1 MYELIEVPADRILSR
16 LLLKELVKDP
26 RLAAAGRAV
35 HDDEGRLLVT
45 RHVHALCHVV
55 PVHLLVVRGVE
66 LDRICTGRRLSL
78 VLHVDDDELL
88 PRFVGI
94 GRRGGVRERRLRV
107 EQARQLVL
115 MPRHG
120 HPQGERDTVMEA
132 QAFWARSLQRGRLR
146 KLTFSAKLECQR
158 ACYGALLRPRVPV
171 ASSSGRRSTRRRQLH
186 PHAPPR
192 AAPPHHTNYS
202 TEAKRIIPL
211 ATMRTLSSTART
223 PTWSQTCLMRCTAHV
238 ASAAF
243 STILRLRSGRS
254 GNAPRRLRVSAP
266 RRQQSGAV
274 RWRPA

>member
-1 MYELIEVPADRILSR
+1 MYELIEVPTDRILSR

-120 HPQGERDTVMEA
+120 HRRSERATVMEA

-146 KLTFSAKLECQR
+146 KLTFRQSWNARGLAMARCSVHGCQWPLR
-158 ACYGALLRPRVPV
+158 AADEARGGGSCTRMLLLVQHLPITPTIRPRQRELFLWRRCALCLQPR
-171 ASSSGRRSTRRRQLH
+171 GRRRGRR
-186 PHAPPR
+186 HA
-192 AAPPHHTNYS
+192 
-202 TEAKRIIPL
+202 
-211 ATMRTLSSTART
+211 
-223 PTWSQTCLMRCTAHV
+223 
-238 ASAAF
+238 
-243 STILRLRSGRS
+243 
-254 GNAPRRLRVSAP
+254 
-266 RRQQSGAV
+266 
-274 RWRPA
+274 